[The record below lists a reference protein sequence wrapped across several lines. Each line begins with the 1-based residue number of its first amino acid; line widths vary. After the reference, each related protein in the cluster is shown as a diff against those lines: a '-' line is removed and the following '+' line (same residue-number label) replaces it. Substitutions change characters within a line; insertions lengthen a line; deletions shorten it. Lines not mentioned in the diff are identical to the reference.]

1 MYAQKVILCTYTFLY
16 INMSQLLKTSKTTKT
31 DISIEVHEYL
41 KQVSARTGIP
51 IRRIIDDG
59 VLPYAQKLEQ
69 LFAEGVKV

>member
-1 MYAQKVILCTYTFLY
+1 MYAQKVILCTYTLLY
-16 INMSQLLKTSKTTKT
+16 IIMSRSFKTTKT
-31 DISIEVHEYL
+31 DISVEVHDYL

>member
-1 MYAQKVILCTYTFLY
+1 
-16 INMSQLLKTSKTTKT
+16 MSELLKPNKPTKT
-31 DISIEVHEYL
+31 DISVDVHDYL
-41 KQVSARTGIP
+41 KRVSARTGIP